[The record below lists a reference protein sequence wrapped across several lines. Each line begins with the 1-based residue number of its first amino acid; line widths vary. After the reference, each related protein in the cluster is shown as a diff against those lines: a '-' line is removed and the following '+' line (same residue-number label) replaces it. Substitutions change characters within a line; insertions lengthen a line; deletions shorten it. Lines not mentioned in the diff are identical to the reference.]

1 MTLIV
6 FTSSSLPEYIE
17 HGRVEGFQSNPGP
30 GLLGDNLFLSETMD
44 CRFFVRRE
52 DDQDSRLILVNDC
65 CWDLIT
71 DDNSTETATRFLE
84 RIDRASR
91 AMAHPP
97 VSLPHQWSKFSYEN
111 FLAFF
116 ALPRNINHDS
126 LRWVAETL
134 PGGHAA
140 FWYLTDRSDPKPLQS
155 FTIDHAPVNDAIY
168 GYRQVLEAAVQAF
181 SGVKAK
187 PQLLQPSI
195 DLMRVG
201 AGSVARERSYSEWL
215 PQLTDAQRDIL
226 DNALADPLKIRGVAG
241 SGKTLTL
248 QLKALHELY
257 KSSPA
262 ESSAQSPAPGSA
274 VPPRILFLTHSW
286 SMAEQVEEAFR
297 RLDERGLSS
306 RIDVMPLLYL
316 KEWLQGPLSSEVEVL
331 GEDSLDGKQQQ
342 MRLISEAVEHI
353 KSSIW
358 TSYKANVSDWVQ
370 RGVDA
375 DRDDAD
381 RLRLCWALLREFAEV
396 FDSREIKTLPN
407 ALQKYI
413 DLPRESWMVPLETN
427 ADRELSFRV
436 YKYYVRQLVEEG
448 LVTTDQVV
456 DDLRRDLEKY
466 EWNAVRAGRGY
477 DIVFVDEFHLFSD
490 PERYLL
496 HLLTREAEKPP
507 RLVMAMDPSQSV
519 FLLLTGLA
527 ETDISRTTS
536 GMIQR
541 GQTKSIDLKTTHRF
555 TEPIFNFLHYLHTQ
569 MPNVVELGHD
579 WVYDAIPNSGKT
591 GRELPRARFVSRHQL
606 AQTGVTDAFA
616 LHAAS
621 TQEQRVAL
629 IGIGNSELEE
639 IREVL
644 KEKGHS
650 TASYVLIDGRDEIER
665 LRYSRRA
672 LIVTAA
678 EYAAGLQFSHVVV
691 VGGTSGNHEY
701 GHGTSAMR
709 ALYSQFYLAASRAEE
724 HLTVVAPQEQGGFG
738 EVLGK
743 AVDADVAVTGSPTAP
758 NLRS

>member
-1 MTLIV
+1 MLIV
-6 FTSSSLPEYIE
+6 FTRSSLPEYIE
-17 HGRVEGFQSNPGP
+17 HGRIDGFQSDPEL
-30 GLLGDNLFLSETMD
+30 GLLGDNLFLSETRD
-44 CRFFVRRE
+44 CRFIVHRE
-52 DDQDSRLILVNDC
+52 DDQDSRLILVNEW
-65 CWDLIT
+65 CWGLIT
-71 DDNSTETATRFLE
+71 ENTTETATRFLE

-116 ALPRNINHDS
+116 ALPRNLNQES
-126 LRWVAETL
+126 LRWVAESL
-134 PGGHAA
+134 QGGHAA
-140 FWYLTDRSDPKPLQS
+140 FWWLTDRNDPKPLQS
-155 FTIDHAPVNDAIY
+155 FTIDHAPVSDAIF
-168 GYRQVLEAAVQAF
+168 GYHQALDSAVQTF
-181 SGVKAK
+181 SGVKEK

-201 AGSVARERSYSEWL
+201 AGSVARERAYSEWL
-215 PQLTDAQRDIL
+215 PQLTEAQRDIL
-226 DNALADPLKIRGVAG
+226 DNTLADPLKIRGVAG

-257 KSSPA
+257 TTTSAAVSN
-262 ESSAQSPAPGSA
+262 AQSPTSGSG
-274 VPPRILFLTHSW
+274 VLPRILFLTHSW
-286 SMAEQVEEAFR
+286 AMAEQVEEAFR

-306 RIDVMPLLYL
+306 KIDVMPLLYL

-342 MRLISEAVEHI
+342 MRLIGEAIEHI
-353 KSSIW
+353 KSSTW
-358 TSYKANVSDWVQ
+358 TSYKTNVSDWVRQ
-370 RGVDA
+370 GVDA
-375 DRDDAD
+375 DRDEAG

-413 DLPRESWMVPLETN
+413 DLPRESWMVPLETK

-466 EWNAVRAGRGY
+466 EWNAVRSGRGY

-527 ETDISRTTS
+527 ETDISRTAS

-555 TEPIFNFLHYLHTQ
+555 TEPIFKFLRYLHSQ

-579 WVYDAIPNSGKT
+579 WVYDAIPDAGKT

-606 AQTGVTDAFA
+606 AETGVAEAFA

-629 IGIGNSELEE
+629 IGIGNSELEA

-644 KEKGHS
+644 KNSGHS

-743 AVDADVAVTGSPTAP
+743 AVDADVAVTGSAIEPK
-758 NLRS
+758 LRS